1 MNTLRSLE
9 VKVDRIPGG
18 WAGVQELTKGTV
30 GSMCQEEGEG
40 QGLDAFCRAWQGQS
54 AFEGP
59 VGTLGTGEGGEPSWK
74 LWPL

>member
-54 AFEGP
+54 AF
-59 VGTLGTGEGGEPSWK
+59 
-74 LWPL
+74 